1 MNKATFTIRKSKL
14 LTELKKMTKALGALA
29 KRNKNTEIEI
39 TITDGLVTLVIPG
52 IRLEL
57 KCETVSTAK
66 VSLNLYY
73 FKDIVQSWNELQF
86 QCSIT
91 DNAFN
96 MGVTSVKVQT
106 TFFETDSILRSI
118 KLPINYTDLHLLQL
132 ANKGFTDEEITFNKL
147 EYEIHCAKRNLR
159 TNIRKT
165 KEILAIYGVTS
176 AEIEEIVQRKINL

>member
-1 MNKATFTIRKSKL
+1 
-14 LTELKKMTKALGALA
+14 MTKALGALS

-57 KCETVSTAK
+57 NVKQSAPK

-91 DNAFN
+91 DN
-96 MGVTSVKVQT
+96 VQHG
-106 TFFETDSILRSI
+106 SY
-118 KLPINYTDLHLLQL
+118 IN
-132 ANKGFTDEEITFNKL
+132 
-147 EYEIHCAKRNLR
+147 
-159 TNIRKT
+159 
-165 KEILAIYGVTS
+165 
-176 AEIEEIVQRKINL
+176 